1 MTATFL
7 ILGHSAK
14 EIKLWPQLVVLMGK
28 TGKDSLKRRVQ
39 SYEPDTM
46 PWDVAEACQE
56 ILAGMDTGSVA
67 DVSAGAA
74 AFYIWVSAEIYTVDF
89 MEKDLNARF
98 LVKRFN
104 GRRSSEEPM
113 SD

>member
-74 AFYIWVSAEIYTVDF
+74 AFYIWVRKTILTMYQGFKTKQMAETASQ
-89 MEKDLNARF
+89 KTL
-98 LVKRFN
+98 
-104 GRRSSEEPM
+104 
-113 SD
+113 